1 MTRGDYTKYID
12 DASRAIVAWDLVW
25 NGLTC
30 SQHLKSCL
38 KMMEKYLRLYVNAF
52 AFQAVLYRAST
63 SGTQEVSKSA
73 CFPHSAM
80 ASPDARHVY
89 EAVDA
94 AEALLR
100 IAIED
105 IDAEKYLRYMPA
117 RFYLYEIHSSV
128 FLYKAHASGAVSSG
142 KHAQTANLMRRFIGV
157 LEIAATDADHIA
169 AKYAKLL
176 NGLWFHRSDSSADAT
191 RKRNSGS
198 NVHSDEFQEVNAVQ
212 TYSNEVDDADSNH
225 LPSFDEIG
233 LQPLDWIESYLTD
246 NHGFLKRAAEA
257 LKKSNI
263 VKFNLGPVPVYL
275 VSGSQ
280 NVQRLFRNS
289 TGSTQLSSD
298 KFVLMVTEKV
308 HGVDQQDAKRWASDK
323 TGRLKIPAPGTEDT
337 PEDQR
342 IWSGMHHIFTEHL
355 SRAEPT
361 AKLAQNFTAFFG
373 AKLEKQPLN
382 EWKEVCLFQ
391 FLKKDMAEAAIMTLA
406 GRRLI
411 DKYPEFVDAMWEYDK
426 VAMKLMYGLP
436 TWMNPGPRKAQKKA
450 LDMMETFLQDAWDT
464 FDWDGME
471 AEADWEPTFGSRL
484 QREHAK
490 FWKDKK
496 FSMRSR
502 AAQHLGIQSGFNVN
516 SIPQTAWVVMELAK
530 NPSLWRAVKEEVQG
544 AILPDPVTS
553 KPAIDVTKLL
563 ALPLLQSVYAETLRL
578 HVSINVTREVME
590 PIEWDGYVLPKGSL
604 VQAPTQ
610 IGLQDE
616 SVWGV
621 EGHSASSFWAERHI
635 KYVDKEDDLGHVKT
649 TMEFSMAGRP
659 SDYFPYGGGVSMC
672 PGRFFAK
679 QEIMLVAAMI
689 VSRFEIEFIEWVT
702 FDGVSSDRPAED
714 EKSAIGSGAVSPDRD
729 MKVRWR
735 RTQ

>member
-1 MTRGDYTKYID
+1 MD
-12 DASRAIVAWDLVW
+12 DGNASEVRSPA
-25 NGLTC
+25 GLPHVFYSNATIL
-30 SQHLKSCL
+30 HLSWL
-38 KMMEKYLRLYVNAF
+38 ILPVISILF
-52 AFQAVLYRAST
+52 
-63 SGTQEVSKSA
+63 VSRIFRKQ
-73 CFPHSAM
+73 
-80 ASPDARHVY
+80 
-89 EAVDA
+89 A
-94 AEALLR
+94 AEPPSLPER
-100 IAIED
+100 IP
-105 IDAEKYLRYMPA
+105 Y
-117 RFYLYEIHSSV
+117 
-128 FLYKAHASGAVSSG
+128 VS
-142 KHAQTANLMRRFIGV
+142 N
-157 LEIAATDADHIA
+157 
-169 AKYAKLL
+169 
-176 NGLWFHRSDSSADAT
+176 
-191 RKRNSGS
+191 
-198 NVHSDEFQEVNAVQ
+198 
-212 TYSNEVDDADSNH
+212 TY
-225 LPSFDEIG
+225 
-233 LQPLDWIESYLTD
+233 QYLTD

-289 TGSTQLSSD
+289 AGSTQLSSD
-298 KFVLMVTEKV
+298 KFVLMVTGKV
-308 HGVDQQDAKRWASDK
+308 HGVDQQDAKRWARDK

-373 AKLEKQPLN
+373 EKLEKQPLD
-382 EWKEVCLFQ
+382 EWREVCLFQ
-391 FLKKDMAEAAIMTLA
+391 FLKKDMAEAAVMTLA

-464 FDWDGME
+464 FDWNGMD

-516 SIPQTAWVVMELAK
+516 SIPQTAWVMMELAK

-544 AILPDPVTS
+544 AIVPDPVTS
-553 KPAIDVTKLL
+553 KPVIDVTKLL

-610 IGLQDE
+610 IGLQDD

-621 EGHSASSFWAERHI
+621 EGHPASSFWAERHI

-649 TMEFSMAGRP
+649 MMEFSMAGRP

-702 FDGVSSDRPAED
+702 LDGISSDRPAED